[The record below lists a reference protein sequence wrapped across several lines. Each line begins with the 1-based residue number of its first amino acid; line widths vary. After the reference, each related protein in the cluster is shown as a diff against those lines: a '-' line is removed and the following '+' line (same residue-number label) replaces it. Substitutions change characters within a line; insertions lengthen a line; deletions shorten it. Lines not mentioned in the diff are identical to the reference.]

1 MKEIPLQKF
10 ESTPRQDIYGKKSKF
25 EVGICISY
33 KNAVRGVFCLFFGWV
48 WGFFRIKHSSM
59 NFLRLSL
66 CREMLMLLCRG
77 SCWANSNQVW
87 TASYKVCLE
96 EAYAFLVP
104 GFEK

>member
-1 MKEIPLQKF
+1 M
-10 ESTPRQDIYGKKSKF
+10 PRQDIYGKKSKF
-25 EVGICISY
+25 EVGTCILY
-33 KNAVRGVFCLFFGWV
+33 KNVVRGFYVWFLVGFELF
-48 WGFFRIKHSSM
+48 FFRIKYSSM

-104 GFEK
+104 GFEN